1 MVIVAGVEVGK
12 LGHDDLI
19 AARLVIGLRSMVPN
33 GYGNAGKEGVQL
45 GVALVGIGSG
55 DDRRGGRILGF
66 DTVDL
71 LGIEDGVTLEERHL
85 PLAILAAFSALV
97 GVHQIG
103 RAHV

>member
-1 MVIVAGVEVGK
+1 MRISDWSSDVCSSDLGRIVIVAGVEVGK

-71 LGIEDGVTLEERHL
+71 LGIEDE
-85 PLAILAAFSALV
+85 
-97 GVHQIG
+97 IG

>member
-1 MVIVAGVEVGK
+1 MAGRVAKLVREGRIVIVAGVEVGK

-55 DDRRGGRILGF
+55 ADRRGGRILGF
-66 DTVDL
+66 YTVAL
-71 LGIEDGVTLEERHL
+71 LGIEAGFTLEDSHL
-85 PLAILAAFSALV
+85 HLAIPP
-97 GVHQIG
+97 
-103 RAHV
+103 